1 MSDDFDPEVLRE
13 LEANFRM
20 INATAGA
27 LSGTLDKLNVAN
39 GGQSQ
44 AQKAETEARQRN
56 TGGITAS
63 TRAHEAAAKANAE
76 MAERQKNFGNAT
88 KSSTDA
94 LVGFTTAMIDGKGK
108 FSDFSKGLGDAG
120 DAAFTLG
127 KNFGPIGAILGGL
140 VKGATMAAQEMT
152 RLSDAQVTLTK
163 DLRKMGGISGASS
176 DELFRLGNEAGIT
189 ADNFGNITR
198 MAQDASSALTSL
210 GGTAG
215 EGQRQMLEMFKVD
228 KKTRMAFARTGIDLE
243 DLQEGMKDYLKLQ
256 EASGFQLGRSDK
268 TSKQIQTSAMAYV
281 SNLQVLSDLTGKQ
294 ASAIK
299 DEQQAAASQLR
310 EQIATR
316 NVEIEIRN
324 LKKAA
329 AAAGDPVEK
338 ARLENQA
345 KSLQADQDMRQQ
357 FMADASANMSSEQA
371 IQLSKI
377 MRSGAFDKESIGM
390 AAVGVNPKELKERFS
405 GMDPESEEYKDEFAK
420 FLSEFKQGQDDMG
433 QRLGP
438 STEFADLETLKM
450 LLGGATEQSY
460 KQASKIGTTGEGEGS
475 EVDRQ
480 RKVRYAQAGRKGGG
494 EDGEK
499 LIGAQ
504 VALQETQRDL
514 QTSAERVIQSLNPLT
529 GEMDAAKAAMVALT
543 ASAVLASGAMFAMSL
558 GGPLGKATS
567 GLAGM
572 FKGLGMKASG
582 TKLNSAGRLIDAK
595 TSKFVKAP
603 TAGSMV
609 KGLNPFKGLDVKGLG
624 SSLGKTI
631 GPIMTKASAEA
642 AKASASVLQA
652 SAKASSTIL
661 QKTLTTSIG
670 PLSKVLGP
678 AGILAVGFGEFTEF
692 NRDKAKI
699 DQQVA
704 DGLITNAEA
713 DEAKQNEMGEA
724 VGSTAGAAI
733 GTAMGVALG
742 PLGMIVGGY
751 IGKELGGWI
760 GKKITEDDKP
770 EANRED
776 LNAARDLDI
785 YNENDYGESEIDFD
799 RLEEATLAGQF
810 KPEMLEAML
819 LDDDLGEEDQA
830 KLITIMDQF
839 REAGQVFEMDK
850 TAKERAETLEKEKLA
865 RDEETYKKETALA
878 KARVD
883 AVTKALDDS
892 KKTAGTKAELD
903 AAELA
908 QKELGLKGEAEI
920 NALLSEASRGVIGG
934 LDSTAEGIV
943 GGGDKVEESITESG
957 DKLAESGPSLM
968 STLFKGLLGAIPGA
982 NLLKKGM
989 DFFKGKNEVEEETQ
1003 LAEEKSTKR
1012 DMSIAGRQ
1020 QRDFDR
1026 LEKNAAQLPE
1036 GQTSG
1041 TFVGGKLDGGKESQV
1056 AGAVDPFDTR
1066 YDNPITNR
1074 TRETSTTKTG
1084 GDSEAY
1090 RMLTKKSENALE
1102 EMAGPATKTVNGF
1115 KVRKVD
1121 RDIKTQPVD
1130 QDIKT
1135 QLVDQDIKTQP
1146 VDTNESEKHSVMTT
1160 SGIKK
1165 LNKEEIERGKKEGT
1179 IKRSLAND
1187 ALRRIKLQAKKDE
1200 QAENAKATANGVVS
1214 PVELPVSEPFTKLA
1228 DLDKTMSFDAEP
1240 VVAEEKESGPGL
1252 FAKMSEKV
1260 KSMVGGLFGE
1270 GKSPEEKIYD
1280 TSMADGSTTFLN
1292 DYSEKS
1298 PERRTRETSTTTI
1311 GGDSEAYRM
1320 LARKPDQLLA
1330 GEAMGAMPTS
1340 PDAKTLLAKDAV
1352 EESKEKGT
1360 STTDITETKDST
1372 TEMLETL
1379 RLIAQNGA
1387 EQNAKLSAIADAS
1400 EASVTVNKKIL
1411 STANV

>member
-198 MAQDASSALTSL
+198 LAQDASSALVSL

-215 EGQRQMLEMFKVD
+215 EGQRQMLEMFKID
-228 KKTRMAFARTGIDLE
+228 KQTRMAFARTGIDLE

-865 RDEETYKKETALA
+865 RDEEAYKKETALA

-943 GGGDKVEESITESG
+943 GGGDKVKDSITESG

-989 DFFKGKNEVEEETQ
+989 DFFKGKDEVEEETQ

-1012 DMSIAGRQ
+1012 DMSVFARQ

-1041 TFVGGKLDGGKESQV
+1041 TFVGGKLDGG
-1056 AGAVDPFDTR
+1056 
-1066 YDNPITNR
+1066 
-1074 TRETSTTKTG
+1074 
-1084 GDSEAY
+1084 
-1090 RMLTKKSENALE
+1090 KSENALE

-1146 VDTNESEKHSVMTT
+1146 VDTEAATKRKPRDMLTAEATANESEKHSVMTT

>member
-198 MAQDASSALTSL
+198 MAQDASSALVSL

-215 EGQRQMLEMFKVD
+215 EGQRQMLEMFKID
-228 KKTRMAFARTGIDLE
+228 KQTRMAFARTGIDLE

-776 LNAARDLDI
+776 LNAARKLDV
-785 YNENDYGESEIDFD
+785 YNENAYGDSEIDFTK
-799 RLEEATLAGQF
+799 LEEAMLEGQL
-810 KPEMLEAML
+810 KPEMLEAMF

-830 KLITIMDQF
+830 KLVGIMDEF

-850 TAKERAETLEKEKLA
+850 TAKEREETLAKEKLE
-865 RDEETYKKETALA
+865 RDEKELADKKKRSDAMAALVDKEIDES
-878 KARVD
+878 KA
-883 AVTKALDDS
+883 
-892 KKTAGTKAELD
+892 TAGTKAELA

-908 QKELGLKGEAEI
+908 QKELGLKGQEEI
-920 NALLSEASRGVIGG
+920 NSRLRVLDGDFGESTLLATKAITDSGEAIGKDVTEAGGKVAEGGPSFMSSLFDGLLS
-934 LDSTAEGIV
+934 
-943 GGGDKVEESITESG
+943 
-957 DKLAESGPSLM
+957 
-968 STLFKGLLGAIPGA
+968 AIPGG

-989 DFFKGKNEVEEETQ
+989 DFFKGKDEVEEETQ

-1012 DMSIAGRQ
+1012 DMSVFARQ

-1056 AGAVDPFDTR
+1056 AGAVDPDDFTEQGMQDSFMASQFA
-1066 YDNPITNR
+1066 DF
-1074 TRETSTTKTG
+1074 ESASQFAGEDQLKQLLG
-1084 GDSEAY
+1084 GA
-1090 RMLTKKSENALE
+1090 
-1102 EMAGPATKTVNGF
+1102 
-1115 KVRKVD
+1115 
-1121 RDIKTQPVD
+1121 
-1130 QDIKT
+1130 
-1135 QLVDQDIKTQP
+1135 
-1146 VDTNESEKHSVMTT
+1146 
-1160 SGIKK
+1160 
-1165 LNKEEIERGKKEGT
+1165 
-1179 IKRSLAND
+1179 
-1187 ALRRIKLQAKKDE
+1187 DE
-1200 QAENAKATANGVVS
+1200 QGIDLSADEVAKSQG
-1214 PVELPVSEPFTKLA
+1214 LA
-1228 DLDKTMSFDAEP
+1228 DSI
-1240 VVAEEKESGPGL
+1240 EEKESGPGL
-1252 FAKMSEKV
+1252 FASMSEKV
-1260 KSMVGGLFGE
+1260 KSMVGGLFGD

-1280 TSMADGSTTFLN
+1280 TSMADGSTTLLN

-1298 PERRTRETSTTTI
+1298 PARRTRETSTTTI
-1311 GGDSEAYRM
+1311 GGNSEAYRM
-1320 LARKPDQLLA
+1320 LA

-1360 STTDITETKDST
+1360 STTDIIETKDST

-1400 EASVTVNKKIL
+1400 EAGVTVNKKIL
-1411 STANV
+1411 STASV